1 MTSSPT
7 TSSPREGRRK
17 PANKAFTIDHFR
29 RYAER
34 LVLDTGECWPV
45 QDFQLEIAESFFEEY
60 REIWAII
67 PEGNAKT
74 TLFAGIALYG
84 ADFARSPWIPI
95 AASSR
100 EQAEIMFGQ
109 AQNFVE
115 NTPGLNKRF
124 RVYEGYRKIKS
135 LRNGGKGIKVY
146 AADQGTADGIIP
158 FPFAL
163 VDEGHRH
170 KDLGLYRTWK
180 GKLNKRRAK
189 IGLISTAGEPGTDFE
204 TTRDAIRDAAT
215 VRRREGA
222 YLRAEGGGV
231 CLHEFKVPDIDQ
243 ARDLE
248 MVKSANP
255 LPTVMIADLA
265 EKIASPTLDYG
276 EDWLRR
282 TCNIASRSKFAA
294 ITDEEWDAAATDI
307 EIPVGESVD
316 VGLDIAW
323 KHDCTGIVPL
333 WVKSFSERFFGKP
346 HILTPP
352 RDGSMM
358 ESRLIK
364 EAFEEINER
373 NPIGIVVMDREKG
386 ETIAEWL
393 MDELGVIVVDR
404 GRTNEPASED
414 YERFMEGVR
423 ERWIKHDGD
432 PTLRQHAMNAV
443 AKNLNGDRKRFD
455 RPSDSRRNP
464 REQDRRVIDG
474 LDAAS
479 MVHTVA
485 VAELREE
492 SPADWY
498 ARNRIGVV

>member
-1 MTSSPT
+1 MTSSQT
-7 TSSPREGRRK
+7 TSSPSAGRRSR
-17 PANKAFTIDHFR
+17 AKAFTIDHFR
-29 RYAER
+29 MYAEL
-34 LVLDTGECWPV
+34 LVLDTGERWPV
-45 QDFQLEIAESFFEEY
+45 QDFQLEIAESFFAEY

-74 TLFAGIALYG
+74 TLMAGIALYG
-84 ADFARSPWIPI
+84 GDFAPSPWIPI

-100 EQAEIMFGQ
+100 DQAEIMFGQ
-109 AQNFVE
+109 ATGFVE
-115 NTPGLNKRF
+115 RTPGLEKRF

-146 AADQGTADGIIP
+146 AADQGTGDGVIP

-189 IGLISTAGEPGTDFE
+189 IGMISTAGEPGSDFE
-204 TTRDAIRDAAT
+204 TTRDAIRDSAT
-215 VRRREGA
+215 ERRRDGG

-231 CLHEFKVPDIDQ
+231 VMHEFKVPELEQ
-243 ARDLE
+243 AKDLE
-248 MVKSANP
+248 IVKQANP
-255 LPTVMIADLA
+255 LPTITVADLA
-265 EKIASPTLDYG
+265 EKLGSPTLDYG

-282 TCNIASRSKFAA
+282 TCNIASRSAHAA
-294 ITDEEWDAAATDI
+294 ITDEEWDGAAT
-307 EIPVGESVD
+307 EEAIPEGESVD

-323 KHDCTGIVPL
+323 KYDCTGIVPL
-333 WVKSFSERFFGKP
+333 WVPEYKKRLFGEP
-346 HILTPP
+346 RILTPP
-352 RDGSMM
+352 RDGSML

-373 NPIGIVVMDREKG
+373 NPIGMVVMDREKG

-393 MDELGVIVVDR
+393 IEELGVSVVDR
-404 GRTNEPASED
+404 GRTNEPASQD
-414 YERFMEGVR
+414 YLNFMDGLREG
-423 ERWIKHDGD
+423 WIKHDGD
-432 PTLRQHAMNAV
+432 PALRQHAMNAV
-443 AKNLNGDRKRFD
+443 VRNLPGDRKRFD

-498 ARNRIGVV
+498 AKNRIGVL